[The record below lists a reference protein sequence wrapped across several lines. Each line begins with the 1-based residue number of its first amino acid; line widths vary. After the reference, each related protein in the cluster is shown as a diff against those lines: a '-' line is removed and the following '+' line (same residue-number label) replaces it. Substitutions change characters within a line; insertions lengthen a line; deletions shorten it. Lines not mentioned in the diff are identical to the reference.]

1 MEIIILTIIGVETI
15 GEEEGERMVH
25 APLAP
30 KFYNDFRVKTKE
42 RW

>member
-1 MEIIILTIIGVETI
+1 MEIIRLTIIGVETI
-15 GEEEGERMVH
+15 GEEEGERMDH

-30 KFYNDFRVKTKE
+30 KFYNDFRVKAKE